1 MRPLTLKMTAF
12 GPYADTVYLDFN
24 DLQTHSLFLITG
36 PTGSGKTT
44 ILDAM
49 VYALFG
55 ESSGGLRSGTTMR
68 SDYATPT
75 VPTEVVFTFSVG
87 DKDYKMERSPKQQVK
102 KKRGEGFREQGAQ
115 ARLSIWQGDAWV
127 EFSTRA
133 QDIKEKVHDI
143 LGFRAEQFLQVV
155 LLPQGEFR
163 KLLVAPT
170 SEREDLMHSLFRTE
184 IYSRLQAVLKDEYE
198 AVSAEAKEV
207 INRQRYLLSSEQV
220 VTGNELR
227 ERLAAQTEIVRQKDE
242 LVATKL
248 QEQTAVIKA
257 YDLGQQRHALEQQIA
272 RHQAELE
279 ILTEQKPQISAKK
292 TLLAQIM
299 EYEPISRYKA
309 TWQSL
314 VAKEVAVQAAYEESV
329 QIQDK
334 LKKEADCLG
343 ETKAVLA
350 KDMSTQADYQ
360 LTLHKAEQ
368 INTQFEKID
377 VLQSEIAQLVQQVSE
392 QDKIVKKQETIVAE
406 GKEKVSL
413 LKSSVIAIRQQL
425 TMQHEIARQREA
437 VKEGLQIG
445 KKALEAMTTCQ
456 TNTGLL
462 SVKRRA
468 YELAVQSEEIAKL
481 EREHQVRL
489 QAQYQAATLALTLE
503 SDVPCPVCGSKEHPQ
518 LATMPV
524 DLVKGRVEEAEL
536 AHNEALQKTSVA
548 KTELSQA
555 TADLT
560 IAEQAVEEAE
570 AAIATWLQTYSVSG
584 INGGTSSEFVAE
596 VEVQLQVLDQQW
608 QQLLHKEAEVQR
620 LAIEQAAVEDRLQEQ
635 QERWQLLDK
644 ESQTLSADLGRK
656 EEALSLLQSEVASI
670 DRSTW
675 LDELTSK
682 KAWLAAYEKKKQT
695 YEVAY
700 TKHVEAVSAN
710 ETTLQSLRT
719 QREELAT
726 NIREAK
732 TTYETALAQSKLTE
746 ADILAIETFT
756 GDVKGLT
763 DEVRKYED
771 AWGQREALLKAA
783 KQELASVP
791 EVTCLVSDEDKEAV
805 MAAYETALREAA
817 IQSKEEQRLQAVL
830 TEYETLVTQ
839 NETITER
846 RTFIFNL
853 YDLANGGDSGLKG
866 VTFERYVLGAI
877 LEEVVVAA
885 NNRLRYMSR
894 GRYTLERADLN
905 SVRRGHRGLDLAV
918 LDTYTGYARPANTL
932 SGGETFLASL
942 SLAMGLADVIQAYAG
957 GIHLDT
963 IFIDEGFGT
972 LDPDT
977 LDVAMETLVELQE
990 SGRLVGI
997 ISHVPELKTRIPAH
1011 LEVKSTERGSDA
1023 HFVIL

>member
-1 MRPLTLKMTAF
+1 M
-12 GPYADTVYLDFN
+12 
-24 DLQTHSLFLITG
+24 
-36 PTGSGKTT
+36 
-44 ILDAM
+44 
-49 VYALFG
+49 
-55 ESSGGLRSGTTMR
+55 
-68 SDYATPT
+68 
-75 VPTEVVFTFSVG
+75 
-87 DKDYKMERSPKQQVK
+87 
-102 KKRGEGFREQGAQ
+102 
-115 ARLSIWQGDAWV
+115 
-127 EFSTRA
+127 
-133 QDIKEKVHDI
+133 
-143 LGFRAEQFLQVV
+143 
-155 LLPQGEFR
+155 
-163 KLLVAPT
+163 
-170 SEREDLMHSLFRTE
+170 
-184 IYSRLQAVLKDEYE
+184 
-198 AVSAEAKEV
+198 
-207 INRQRYLLSSEQV
+207 
-220 VTGNELR
+220 
-227 ERLAAQTEIVRQKDE
+227 
-242 LVATKL
+242 
-248 QEQTAVIKA
+248 
-257 YDLGQQRHALEQQIA
+257 
-272 RHQAELE
+272 
-279 ILTEQKPQISAKK
+279 
-292 TLLAQIM
+292 
-299 EYEPISRYKA
+299 
-309 TWQSL
+309 
-314 VAKEVAVQAAYEESV
+314 
-329 QIQDK
+329 
-334 LKKEADCLG
+334 
-343 ETKAVLA
+343 
-350 KDMSTQADYQ
+350 
-360 LTLHKAEQ
+360 
-368 INTQFEKID
+368 
-377 VLQSEIAQLVQQVSE
+377 
-392 QDKIVKKQETIVAE
+392 
-406 GKEKVSL
+406 
-413 LKSSVIAIRQQL
+413 
-425 TMQHEIARQREA
+425 
-437 VKEGLQIG
+437 
-445 KKALEAMTTCQ
+445 
-456 TNTGLL
+456 
-462 SVKRRA
+462 
-468 YELAVQSEEIAKL
+468 
-481 EREHQVRL
+481 
-489 QAQYQAATLALTLE
+489 
-503 SDVPCPVCGSKEHPQ
+503 
-518 LATMPV
+518 
-524 DLVKGRVEEAEL
+524 
-536 AHNEALQKTSVA
+536 
-548 KTELSQA
+548 
-555 TADLT
+555 
-560 IAEQAVEEAE
+560 
-570 AAIATWLQTYSVSG
+570 
-584 INGGTSSEFVAE
+584 
-596 VEVQLQVLDQQW
+596 
-608 QQLLHKEAEVQR
+608 
-620 LAIEQAAVEDRLQEQ
+620 
-635 QERWQLLDK
+635 
-644 ESQTLSADLGRK
+644 
-656 EEALSLLQSEVASI
+656 
-670 DRSTW
+670 
-675 LDELTSK
+675 
-682 KAWLAAYEKKKQT
+682 
-695 YEVAY
+695 
-700 TKHVEAVSAN
+700 SAN